1 MPARS
6 QSIRYADAGVDRTRA
21 DAVKDRIQ
29 KLARSTFTRQVLAGI
44 GGFGALY
51 ALERRGRQPVL
62 VSSVDGVG
70 TKLKV
75 AAQVGAYQVVGAD
88 IVHHC
93 VNDIAVQG
101 AAPLFFL
108 DYIASSRLDPAA
120 LEQVLRGM
128 IRACRALRV
137 ALIGGETA
145 EMPGVYA
152 PGEMDVVG
160 CIVGVVE
167 RSKILP
173 GRVRP
178 GDRLIGLASTGLHT
192 NGYSLAR
199 KLCFEVAGL
208 APRSHVP
215 ELHSTVAGALLQPHR
230 CYYPVLKPLLEKGWL
245 NAAAHITGGG
255 LTENLPRVLPRNCAA
270 EVHLDWWLVPPLFR
284 WLERLGGVSA
294 GEMLRTFNMGIGMVL
309 VVSPRLQSKVERVL
323 RRHRMKFHQIGE
335 VVRLSRRGREGRQP
349 VRYGG
354 GWR

>member
-29 KLARSTFTRQVLAGI
+29 KLARSTFTRQVLSGI

-75 AAQVGAYQVVGAD
+75 AAQMGAYQVVGAD

-128 IRACRALRV
+128 VRACRTLRV
-137 ALIGGETA
+137 ALVGGETA

-178 GDRLIGLASTGLHT
+178 GDRLLGLASTGLHT

-215 ELHSTVAGALLQPHR
+215 ELHSTVAAALLQPHR

-270 EVHLDWWLVPPLFR
+270 EVYLDGWPVPPLFR
-284 WLERLGGVSA
+284 WLERLGSVSA

-323 RRHRMKFHQIGE
+323 RRHRMKFHEIGE
-335 VVRLSRRGREGRQP
+335 VVHKSHRGRAGRQS